1 MSEEERAIAAEDA
14 AVAKAMEEESAAYDV
29 HPTTESGE
37 REPQPQ
43 DHSGSYPDQQQR
55 GAPGGTIVE
64 AAPSETEAAP
74 SETEAA
80 GSDDD
85 MSGLREE
92 LKAELKAELKEQ
104 LKQELMQDM
113 MKEGGGGGGGVVGA
127 AR

>member
-1 MSEEERAIAAEDA
+1 
-14 AVAKAMEEESAAYDV
+14 MEEESAAYDV

-43 DHSGSYPDQQQR
+43 DHSGATPISSSGER
-55 GAPGGTIVE
+55 GTIAE

-74 SETEAA
+74 KTEAAPVETEAA
-80 GSDDD
+80 GSDD

-113 MKEGGGGGGGVVGA
+113 MKEGGGGGGVVGA

>member
-1 MSEEERAIAAEDA
+1 
-14 AVAKAMEEESAAYDV
+14 MEEESAAYAV

-37 REPQPQ
+37 RGPQPQ

-55 GAPGGTIVE
+55 GAPGGTIVEAAPSETE

-113 MKEGGGGGGGVVGA
+113 MKEEGGGGGVVGA